1 MRRVAHKMNA
11 QEYLKE
17 HPEILLTD
25 EEIDKNWDSELL
37 SEDLW
42 SDILLHSKTIA
53 KAQYEKAYPKIL
65 AEGKRQAIDAVSIS
79 GIVAFYNENRYF
91 MIPLHKWGIL
101 KVESDIA
108 F

>member
-1 MRRVAHKMNA
+1 MGLPTMRRVAHKMNA

-65 AEGKRQAIDAVSIS
+65 AEGERQMYNKIVYNLPTSEINPCSILQS
-79 GIVAFYNENRYF
+79 IKECR
-91 MIPLHKWGIL
+91 L
-101 KVESDIA
+101 KKEGK
-108 F
+108 